1 MRAKSSSSV
10 QAVRQKRR
18 RLPIVLVLVVL
29 PAILLSA
36 EEPARTKYP
45 FPAPATFG
53 GYRTRINEPITF
65 PKASFMAAG
74 DEAAYDAFMNM
85 TVRLAYVCASL
96 RGGYGFAEGFTSGL
110 VTQASWEVTLS
121 PWQNAYVRSGWE
133 WTKQIGK
140 VAGLAASAGALSWS
154 AIDEDSDSRT
164 TNAVAAVGLIVSA
177 VFAGIDAIDAKKSE
191 LSTATG
197 GMSNQDP
204 QRSKRQLQCIPI

>member
-1 MRAKSSSSV
+1 MT
-10 QAVRQKRR
+10 
-18 RLPIVLVLVVL
+18 P
-29 PAILLSA
+29 
-36 EEPARTKYP
+36 
-45 FPAPATFG
+45 
-53 GYRTRINEPITF
+53 
-65 PKASFMAAG
+65 
-74 DEAAYDAFMNM
+74 AYDAFMNM

-121 PWQNAYVRSGWE
+121 PWQNPYVRSGWE

-197 GMSNQDP
+197 GIVQTGAAAMKTCRGSVF
-204 QRSKRQLQCIPI
+204 